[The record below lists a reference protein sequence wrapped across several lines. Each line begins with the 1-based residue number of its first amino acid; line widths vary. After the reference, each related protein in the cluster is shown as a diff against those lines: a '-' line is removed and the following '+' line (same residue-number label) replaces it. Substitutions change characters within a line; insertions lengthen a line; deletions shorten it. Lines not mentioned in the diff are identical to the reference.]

1 MNDQNG
7 LAEMNS
13 HQPLQLIRVELDQD
27 QAILT
32 ACRRTS
38 TSAADGGN
46 RSCREVDPGL
56 CQKSRRRNGDN
67 PPRTS

>member
-1 MNDQNG
+1 MNDKNG

-32 ACRRTS
+32 VWSNFHQRGRWRKPKLS
-38 TSAADGGN
+38 GS
-46 RSCREVDPGL
+46 
-56 CQKSRRRNGDN
+56 
-67 PPRTS
+67 